1 MYLAPLVFP
10 LRHMN
15 VKCWKGKVASHSLFV
30 FCLDARLDMEV
41 DYHTIVVSYQCI
53 NILVTHQ
60 SHT

>member
-10 LRHMN
+10 LRQMN
-15 VKCWKGKVASHSLFV
+15 VECWKGKVASHNLFV
-30 FCLDARLDMEV
+30 FRLDARLDMEV
-41 DYHTIVVSYQCI
+41 DYHTIVVSHQCI